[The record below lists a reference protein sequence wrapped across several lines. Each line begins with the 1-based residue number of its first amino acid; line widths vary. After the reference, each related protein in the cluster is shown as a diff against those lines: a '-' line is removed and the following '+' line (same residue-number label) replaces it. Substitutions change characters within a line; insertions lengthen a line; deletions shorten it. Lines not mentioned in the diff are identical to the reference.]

1 MNTLLYQTWLLLLLL
16 TDIFFRRD
24 SVVDGETISKK
35 AMLIGQFVANQM
47 SGLDA
52 SEVCSS
58 HTLDLHINEIKVCFN

>member
-1 MNTLLYQTWLLLLLL
+1 MNTQPYQIRFLLLLLGV
-16 TDIFFRRD
+16 FRRD
-24 SVVDGETISKK
+24 SVVDGETIHKK

-58 HTLDLHINEIKVCFN
+58 HTLDLHINEIKVRFT